1 MSQMLAGQGKTAP
14 VAEVVQTAP
23 PPAYDQAV
31 TATVV
36 HAAPMS
42 PPMVV
47 TCPPGVAPGQPM
59 RVVDPATGQT
69 MQVTVPNGVKP
80 GGQFQVQFPAPAPVV
95 QAPAQGQVV
104 HVQGQVVH
112 QAVAP
117 ASSATRRCRGC
128 GIQFELDAKTNPAS
142 AAAFRCKRC
151 RQISFSNFF

>member
-1 MSQMLAGQGKTAP
+1 MLAGQGKTAP

-23 PPAYDQAV
+23 PAYNQAV
-31 TATVV
+31 QAEVV

-95 QAPAQGQVV
+95 QAPAQGQIY
-104 HVQGQVVH
+104 
-112 QAVAP
+112 
-117 ASSATRRCRGC
+117 RRGAAY
-128 GIQFELDAKTNPAS
+128 LDEEFPLLDFMTSCEEVEGKT
-142 AAAFRCKRC
+142 
-151 RQISFSNFF
+151 

>member
-1 MSQMLAGQGKTAP
+1 MDSRFRLLEIKPLPPRAGTQQASALCSPGTGSHPQAAAASQLMSQMLAGQGKTAP

-23 PPAYDQAV
+23 PPAYNQAV
-31 TATVV
+31 QAEVV

-80 GGQFQVQFPAPAPVV
+80 GGQFQVQFPAPQPVV
-95 QAPAQGQVV
+95 QAPAQGQVCTSR
-104 HVQGQVVH
+104 GKVVH

-117 ASSATRRCRGC
+117 
-128 GIQFELDAKTNPAS
+128 
-142 AAAFRCKRC
+142 
-151 RQISFSNFF
+151 

>member
-1 MSQMLAGQGKTAP
+1 MSQMLADQGKTAP
-14 VAEVVQTAP
+14 VAEVVQSQ

-36 HAAPMS
+36 HAQPMAP
-42 PPMVV
+42 PLVV
-47 TCPPGVAPGQPM
+47 TCPPGISPGQPM

-128 GIQFELDAKTNPAS
+128 GVQFELDARTNPAS
-142 AAAFRCKRC
+142 AAAFRCKKC

>member
-1 MSQMLAGQGKTAP
+1 
-14 VAEVVQTAP
+14 
-23 PPAYDQAV
+23 
-31 TATVV
+31 
-36 HAAPMS
+36 
-42 PPMVV
+42 
-47 TCPPGVAPGQPM
+47 M

-117 ASSATRRCRGC
+117 ASSASRRCRGC
-128 GIQFELDAKTNPAS
+128 GVQFELDARTNPAS
-142 AAAFRCKRC
+142 AAAFRCKKC